1 MVYNELCHKEIDW
14 SKAMKQILIILVAV
28 MLGST
33 AISSY
38 AEEYHTVRVGD
49 KRVHVFEKTKGNPTV
64 TEESN
69 SEGGKELEIRRMF
82 GDKEPNSDVSDEGK
96 KNLPVRIRAE

>member
-1 MVYNELCHKEIDW
+1 
-14 SKAMKQILIILVAV
+14 MKQILIILVAV

-38 AEEYHTVRVGD
+38 AEEYHAARVGD
-49 KRVHVFEKTKGNPTV
+49 KRVHVLENTKGNPTV

-69 SEGGKELEIRRMF
+69 SEGGKELEIRRIF

-96 KNLPVRIRAE
+96 KIPDPWVRAEEPSDENEERER